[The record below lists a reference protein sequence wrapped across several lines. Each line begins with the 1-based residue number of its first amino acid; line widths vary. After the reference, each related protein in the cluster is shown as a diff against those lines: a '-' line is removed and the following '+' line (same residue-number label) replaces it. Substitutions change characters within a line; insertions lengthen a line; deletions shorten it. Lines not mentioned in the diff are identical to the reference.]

1 MHHYMISSISLFEF
15 SIDSPPVLQPNQNRP
30 GDHDYA
36 LSDAWLSL
44 FLLIMLLVVH

>member
-1 MHHYMISSISLFEF
+1 MISSISLFEF
-15 SIDSPPVLQPNQNRP
+15 SIDFPSCLQPNQNRP
-30 GDHDYA
+30 VTHDYA